1 MDRQM
6 CDQLVDY
13 FNGLLSKIEQKAFE
27 KHLATCKEC
36 QLELTEWQVLT
47 EDLPYVSESVNPPEG
62 MKERVLNAV
71 FDEELK
77 IQEISNPS
85 IPIKDVDR
93 SLKKKRVSNWFPAVA
108 AALVLSIGANI
119 FLASM
124 VKTQQ
129 EDLNAQSEAVD
140 QLVEFVSLASVEGS
154 ATGSASIVKHGD
166 ETRVV
171 VQATSLPKL
180 TNDEVYQVWLIDE
193 EGPKR
198 AGTFK
203 SDSSEGAVVFTLS
216 EDMDKNWEQVAV
228 SHEPS
233 ADSKTPL
240 GSVLMASNFE

>member
-13 FNGLLSKIEQKAFE
+13 FNGLLSKDEQNAFE
-27 KHLATCKEC
+27 KHLEACEEC
-36 QLELTEWQVLT
+36 QLELTEWQLLT
-47 EDLPYVSESVNPPEG
+47 DDLPYIADSVNPPEG
-62 MKERVLNAV
+62 MKERVLNSV

-77 IQEISNPS
+77 LEEPSNASLPINEI
-85 IPIKDVDR
+85 DR
-93 SLKKKRVSNWFPAVA
+93 PLKKKSISGWFPVVA
-108 AALVLSIGANI
+108 AALVLSIGGNI

-129 EDLNAQSEAVD
+129 EDLTAQSEAVD
-140 QLVEFVSLASVEGS
+140 QLLAFVNLTSVEGNS
-154 ATGSASIVKHGD
+154 TGTASIVKHGD

-180 TNDEVYQVWLIDE
+180 ANDEVYQVWLIDE

-203 SDSSEGAVVFTLS
+203 SDSTKGAVVFTLS
-216 EDMDKNWEQVAV
+216 EDMDKSWEQVAV

-233 ADSKTPL
+233 SDSQTPL
-240 GSVLMASNFE
+240 GSVLMASKFE